1 MSGTKIVKRDTSF
14 DVIRILACFLVVI
27 YHSRYQL
34 YEIGGG
40 ISTIDRLCLNASFF
54 IGRLAVPMFFIM
66 SGYFTF
72 PIKGT
77 TFSFLSKR
85 FERIISPFIAWVAIY
100 AIILSS
106 PSAYLHNIV
115 YLDNAPQMWYL
126 YALMGVT
133 LLIPIISAYFSNASR
148 KEYLLYLGIWA
159 VTLVFNG
166 NYFDFFNT
174 IETNHQG
181 LLFTNPVS
189 CLLNF
194 YGYLGYIVLGAY
206 LKKYGVSVK
215 ESVFCIA
222 VAVMFLAISLRWLHV
237 EIANAMGYCT
247 IVNALFSITSI
258 VLIRNLVVR
267 LTIPENTS
275 RFVSN
280 IGKLTFGV
288 YLNHWL
294 IFQLLYKIN
303 YFNTANCII
312 TSIVVFLLSLFAT
325 WLLSMLP
332 KSKYIIG

>member
-1 MSGTKIVKRDTSF
+1 MSGNKIEKRDASF
-14 DVIRILACFLVVI
+14 DVIRIIACFLVVI

-40 ISTIDRLCLNASFF
+40 ISTLDRLCLNASFL
-54 IGRLAVPMFFIM
+54 IGRLAVPIFFIM

-77 TFSFLSKR
+77 TFSFLFKR
-85 FERIISPFIAWVAIY
+85 FERIIPPFIVWVAIY

-106 PSAYLHNIV
+106 PSTYLHDIAYL
-115 YLDNAPQMWYL
+115 DKAPQMWYL

-133 LLIPIISAYFSNASR
+133 LLIPVLSSYFSYASR
-148 KEYLLYLGIWA
+148 KEYLLYLGIWV
-159 VTLVFNG
+159 VTLIFNG

-181 LLFTNPVS
+181 LLFTNPIS

-194 YGYLGYIVLGAY
+194 YGYAGYIVLGAY

-215 ESVFCIA
+215 ESFLCIA
-222 VAVMFLAISLRWLHV
+222 VAVVYLVISIRSLQV

-247 IVNALFSITSI
+247 IINALFSLAAI
-258 VLIRNLVVR
+258 VLIRNIVGR
-267 LTIPENTS
+267 MNISENTS
-275 RFVSN
+275 KYVSN

-312 TSIVVFLLSLFAT
+312 TSIVVFLLSLLVT
-325 WLLSMLP
+325 WLLSLIP